1 MAGAQRGQR
10 EAGMGEWRG
19 RKCRATQEDADL
31 DPAAARSHWRKEE
44 VRASDT
50 CFRGVE
56 WPGYGQSRATVDGGQ
71 TPPLLLGI
79 D

>member
-19 RKCRATQEDADL
+19 QKCQASREDADL
-31 DPAAARSHWRKEE
+31 GPAGARSHWRKEK

-50 CFRGVE
+50 FQRCPTARVR
-56 WPGYGQSRATVDGGQ
+56 PKSSNSARRTDTSSLVH
-71 TPPLLLGI
+71 
-79 D
+79 